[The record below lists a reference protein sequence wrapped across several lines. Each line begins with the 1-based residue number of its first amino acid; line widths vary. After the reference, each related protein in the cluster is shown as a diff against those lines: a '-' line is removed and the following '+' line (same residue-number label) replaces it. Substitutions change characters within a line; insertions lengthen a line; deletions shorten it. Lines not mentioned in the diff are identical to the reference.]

1 MMKILFTISMLCF
14 VCTGLGQVR
23 KVIYRTDNVLTVNT
37 AIGIA
42 TIIQLPD
49 PVQSAIIGDQS
60 AFKVEYLDKAITI
73 KPLRPGVRTNLYLI
87 TEKQRYNIKLGTR
100 FQSEAD
106 YVVYVKNAEQKTNMP
121 VWKRVSKSQEKDGVK
136 FTVDRIGLSIT
147 GFIMIDAKLSIE
159 NSRYFT
165 VKPIEFAISQEGVPK
180 VIDSLF
186 LSHLVLSREKPIL
199 IGISIA
205 KSDLIIKKS
214 IDVELNSHHKFSITL
229 GEMNLWK

>member
-1 MMKILFTISMLCF
+1 MRKILLVFSIVCF
-14 VCTGLGQVR
+14 VTSGFSQVR
-23 KVIYRTDNVLTVNT
+23 KVVYRTDNVLTVNT
-37 AIGIA
+37 ALGIA

-100 FQSEAD
+100 FQSQAD
-106 YVVYVKNAEQKTNMP
+106 YIVYVKNADQKFQMP
-121 VWKRVSKSQEKDGVK
+121 VWKRFSRSQEKNGIK
-136 FTVDRIGLSIT
+136 FTVERIGLSIS

-159 NSRYFT
+159 NSKYFS

-186 LSHLVLSREKPIL
+186 LSHLILTKDKPIL
-199 IGISIA
+199 IGISIS
-205 KSDLIIKKS
+205 KSDLIEKKP
-214 IDVELNSHHKFSITL
+214 IEVELNSNHKFSITL